1 MTKPKSKNSNEDVL
15 RKPAAKKLGLKI
27 NPIGMPHDF
36 LLRNQEK
43 TEPEPLAAAP
53 STMPEATLTQ
63 PPPAQNPRHT
73 EVSNPSYTG
82 IQTQSYTE
90 VQTPGYTRPYLT
102 SQTTEN
108 KEENQAQT
116 ESYTEVQTPSYTN
129 SELYSSLYSS
139 LYTGS
144 NPRIADHQTQSYT
157 EVQNPLK
164 GKKTKLVA
172 IRLNIDLIELIKS
185 ECQQSGETF
194 TVFIESAAIQRLK
207 QAAIQHSNPVYNSPP
222 APPHDDILMID
233 DNIIRAH
240 ARFAIQPW
248 SPRDDRVGRR
258 FNGTDPRLIDI
269 AMILTVERK
278 LRGNTSRIP
287 IKSFS
292 YFVPELEGLIEDYR
306 ENRLP
311 LSLDDYHRYAL
322 DAWERRIKPLRDE
335 KWQLNETEPAEK
347 KPPSK
352 KQNKR

>member
-43 TEPEPLAAAP
+43 AESEPLPPAP
-53 STMPEATLTQ
+53 SLTPEARLAEPL
-63 PPPAQNPRHT
+63 PPQNTRHT
-73 EVSNPSYTG
+73 DISNPGYTG
-82 IQTQSYTE
+82 VQTPSYTE
-90 VQTPGYTRPYLT
+90 VQTPSYTKPYLT
-102 SQTTEN
+102 SQPVEN
-108 KEENQAQT
+108 KEQHSIQSEG
-116 ESYTEVQTPSYTN
+116 YTEGQTPSYTN

-139 LYTGS
+139 LYKGS
-144 NPRIADHQTQSYT
+144 NPRIADPQTQSYT

-207 QAAIQHSNPVYNSPP
+207 QAAIQRSNPLYNSPP

-292 YFVPELEGLIEDYR
+292 YFVPELESLIEDHR

-311 LSLDDYHRYAL
+311 LSLDDYHRYVL

-335 KWQLNETEPAEK
+335 KWQLTETSEEK
-347 KPPSK
+347 QPPRK
-352 KQNKR
+352 KK